1 MVIVHIYKYVSLQ
14 EGTINYQLSTI
25 IIIITDIVIVI
36 IIIIILIIV
45 IIIIISR
52 FD

>member
-25 IIIITDIVIVI
+25 IIIITAIVIVI
-36 IIIIILIIV
+36 IIIVV
-45 IIIIISR
+45 IIIIIR
-52 FD
+52 